1 MERHRIRNKPG
12 LFELGERAH
21 WRIWAALAATTGFT
35 GIFIVPFLF
44 AGTPALRSSGATLE
58 ALCGL
63 LSLVFAFACLI
74 DYLKP
79 GDDDAATETAHRQ
92 ATVVSLRARS
102 AGRQVRE
109 YLSAFGISWVPA
121 PKKAEERPDKWSL
134 DVLERIEWKRLED
147 LCCAF
152 YREIGVRAEVTRLG
166 ADGGIDV
173 RLFQDETDPTR
184 TTAVVQC
191 KAWNQQVGV
200 KPVRE
205 LRGVMTHEKVE
216 QALLMAPRGFTKDAR
231 AFAADNRIDL
241 LDGEFFLAILERLP
255 ADANRRL
262 LELATEGDWTTP
274 TCPGCGTKMIARDSK
289 RGPFWG
295 CPTYPKCRAMLPM
308 RAPPKKVEAAA
319 HASRR

>member
-1 MERHRIRNKPG
+1 MAQRRRRDNPD
-12 LFELGERAH
+12 LFEPGERTR
-21 WRIWAALAATTGFT
+21 WRTWAALAATAGLL

-44 AGTPALRSSGATLE
+44 AGTPALRPLG

-63 LSLVFAFACLI
+63 LSLVFAFVCLN

-79 GDDDAATETAHRQ
+79 RDDDVAIETAHGH
-92 ATVVSLRARS
+92 ATVVALHTRS
-102 AGRQVRE
+102 AGLSVKE
-109 YLSAFGISWVPA
+109 YLKAFGNCSRPVPTA
-121 PKKAEERPDKWSL
+121 AEGRPDKWSL

-173 RLFQDETDPTR
+173 RLFQDETDATR
-184 TTAVVQC
+184 TTAVIQC

-231 AFAADNRIDL
+231 AFAAENRIEL
-241 LDGEFFLAILERLP
+241 LDGEFFLTILERLP

-262 LELATEGDWTTP
+262 LDLATEGDWATP
-274 TCPGCGTKMIARDSK
+274 TCPSCGTKMTARDSK

-295 CPTYPKCRAMLPM
+295 CPKYPKCRAMLPM
-308 RAPPKKVEAAA
+308 RASSNQTATAAR
-319 HASRR
+319 ASRR